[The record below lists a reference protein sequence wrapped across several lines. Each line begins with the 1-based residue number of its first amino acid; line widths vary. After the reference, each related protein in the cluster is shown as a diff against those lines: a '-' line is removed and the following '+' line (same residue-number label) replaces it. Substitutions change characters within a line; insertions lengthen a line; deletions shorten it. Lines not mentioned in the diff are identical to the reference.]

1 MIEFFKS
8 ILNAITTVFDM
19 LSYLVTGLFQLF
31 AMIPTGFKMITYSI
45 GFLPTVLLAFASV
58 AITLSIIYLIIGR

>member
-8 ILNAITTVFDM
+8 IINTISTLFDFV
-19 LSYLVTGLFQLF
+19 SYLINGHVELFS
-31 AMIPTGFKMITYSI
+31 MIPSGFALLSYSI

>member
-8 ILNAITTVFDM
+8 ILNAITILFD
-19 LSYLVTGLFQLF
+19 LVSYLVTGLVQLF
-31 AMIPTGFKMITYSI
+31 SMIPSGFALLTYSI

-58 AITLSIIYLIIGR
+58 AITISIVYLIIGR

>member
-8 ILNAITTVFDM
+8 ILNAIITLFDM
-19 LSYLVTGLFQLF
+19 VSYLVTGLVQLF
-31 AMIPTGFKMITYSI
+31 AMIPSGFALLTYSI

-58 AITLSIIYLIIGR
+58 AITISIVYLIIGR

>member
-8 ILNAITTVFDM
+8 IINTISTLFDFV
-19 LSYLVTGLFQLF
+19 SYLINGLFELF
-31 AMIPTGFKMITYSI
+31 SMIPSGFALLSYSI

-58 AITLSIIYLIIGR
+58 AVTLSIIYLIIGR

>member
-8 ILNAITTVFDM
+8 IFNAITTVFDM
-19 LSYLVTGLFQLF
+19 LSYLVTGLVQLF
-31 AMIPTGFKMITYSI
+31 AMIPSGFAMLTYSI

-58 AITLSIIYLIIGR
+58 AITISIIYLIIGR

>member
-8 ILNAITTVFDM
+8 ILSAITTLFDM
-19 LSYLVTGLFQLF
+19 VSYLVTGLVQLF
-31 AMIPTGFKMITYSI
+31 AMIPSGFALLTYSI

-58 AITLSIIYLIIGR
+58 AITISIVYLIIGR

>member
-8 ILNAITTVFDM
+8 ILNAIATLFDM
-19 LSYLVTGLFQLF
+19 VSYLVTGLVQLF
-31 AMIPTGFKMITYSI
+31 AMIPSGFALLTYSI

-58 AITLSIIYLIIGR
+58 AITISIVYLIIGR

>member
-8 ILNAITTVFDM
+8 ILNAITTFFDM
-19 LSYLVTGLFQLF
+19 LSYLVTGLVHLF
-31 AMIPTGFKMITYSI
+31 AMIPSGFAMLTYSI

-58 AITLSIIYLIIGR
+58 AITISIVYLIIGR

>member
-8 ILNAITTVFDM
+8 ILNGLSTLFDM
-19 LSYLVTGLFQLF
+19 VSYLVNGLVQLF
-31 AMIPTGFKMITYSI
+31 AMIPSGFALLTYSI

-58 AITLSIIYLIIGR
+58 AITISIVYLIIGR